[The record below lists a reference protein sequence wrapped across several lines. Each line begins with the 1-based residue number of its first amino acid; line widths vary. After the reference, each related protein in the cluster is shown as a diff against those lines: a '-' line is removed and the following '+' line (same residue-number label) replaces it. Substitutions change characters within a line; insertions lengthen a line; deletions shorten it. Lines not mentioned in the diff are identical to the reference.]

1 LYRAA
6 LESVLGLRVTQGRTL
21 LMRPCIPADWS
32 GFRLYYRLPDGVTHC
47 EIVVEN
53 PRGGRRV
60 IAARLDGREVTLTA
74 GAARI
79 TLPGAGGQYRVEVRL
94 G

>member
-1 LYRAA
+1 LI
-6 LESVLGLRVTQGRTL
+6 
-21 LMRPCIPADWS
+21 RPCIPADWP
-32 GFRLYYRLPDGVTHC
+32 GFRLSYRLPDGETQC
-47 EIVVEN
+47 EIIVDN

-74 GAARI
+74 GTARI
-79 TLPGAGGQYRVEVRL
+79 TLPEAGGQYRIEVRL